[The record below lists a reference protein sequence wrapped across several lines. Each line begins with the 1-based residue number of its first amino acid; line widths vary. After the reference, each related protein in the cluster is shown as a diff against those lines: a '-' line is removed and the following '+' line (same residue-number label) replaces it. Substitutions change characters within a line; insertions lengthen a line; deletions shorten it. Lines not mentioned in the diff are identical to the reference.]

1 MDNILDL
8 NSIMINDT
16 FIIIDIFRSIKYN
29 SLVFIINNKNII
41 KANTSINIFDMKVFS
56 NSILHKVEFISVND
70 CKLYESRYVSL
81 KELLY
86 NGFHMEIAF
95 IRDFPIIY
103 DTIDI
108 DLGNGDII
116 TKIIEPLDT
125 RFINKNCLS
134 TIQKGETH
142 LIESWINYHRTLGF
156 QSFIIYDNDFN
167 IDNYKDLL
175 DKYSDCL
182 YIIKANWQFFYINY
196 GSTYRVGQAIQQNHT
211 IWKYSPEFVGLTD
224 LDEYIQ
230 VNNSINL
237 FNLNNSVLS
246 LPNYWFGCNNKVK
259 YNNFNFIHKLT
270 KRTNIQEPL
279 GQRKC
284 IYQSKSVDLVCVH
297 NAINFIGEYIR
308 LTYDEG
314 YLRHYRVLSEQKRVC
329 DCRLYCQI
337 DDPIN

>member
-1 MDNILDL
+1 
-8 NSIMINDT
+8 MINDT

-41 KANTSINIFDMKVFS
+41 KANTSINIFDMKIFS
-56 NSILHKVEFISVND
+56 NRISHNLEFIKVDDNKIYENGYKSLRD
-70 CKLYESRYVSL
+70 SLYD
-81 KELLY
+81 
-86 NGFHMEIAF
+86 GFHMEIGF

-116 TKIIEPLDT
+116 TKAIESLDT
-125 RFINKNCLS
+125 RFIDKKCLS

-156 QSFIIYDNDFN
+156 ECFIIYDNGFN
-167 IDNYKDLL
+167 IDNYKYLL
-175 DKYSDCL
+175 DKYRDCL
-182 YIIKANWQFFYINY
+182 YVIKANWQFFYSNY
-196 GSTYRVGQAIQQNHT
+196 GGVYRVGQAIQQNHS
-211 IWKYSPEFVGLTD
+211 IWKYSPQFIGLID

-230 VNNSINL
+230 VNGSINL
-237 FNLNNSVLS
+237 FNSNNSVLS

-259 YNNFNFIHKLT
+259 YNNLDFIRKLT
-270 KRTNIQEPL
+270 KRTNIQQPVS
-279 GQRKC
+279 QRKC
-284 IYQSKSVDLVCVH
+284 IYQSKNVDLVCVH
-297 NAINFIGEYIR
+297 NAINFIGEYTR

-314 YLRHYRVLSEQKRVC
+314 YLRHYRVLSEQKRAC